1 MGPLPSSLCRRYLGI
16 ADERGA
22 GGREHSPGESSTMS
36 FMLENVVLEP
46 ATREQAD
53 AAAPLMYDTD
63 PHLFGHFFGGD
74 RELAL
79 RYFATQWRQERS
91 LFSHCHCT
99 VAVARGALLGIE
111 LGYDAKTQAAVAR
124 DTGRHSAQILTPEQL
139 AHLREAVNYVRYLVP
154 PVPDDAYYVLHL
166 AAARDARG
174 RGVGALLLT
183 AAFDRARR
191 NGYRVCQLDVAS
203 DNPAVRFYG
212 RMGMETLSESRVLPL
227 QEHGIAS
234 HYRMVRDL
242 RSDANGRS

>member
-1 MGPLPSSLCRRYLGI
+1 MRFT
-16 ADERGA
+16 
-22 GGREHSPGESSTMS
+22 REEI
-36 FMLENVVLEP
+36 VLEP

-74 RELAL
+74 QELAL
-79 RYFATQWRQERS
+79 RYFAAQWRQERS
-91 LFSHCHCT
+91 LFSHRHCT
-99 VAVARGALLGIE
+99 VAVTRGTLLGIE
-111 LGYDAKTQAAVAR
+111 LGYDAKTQADVAR
-124 DTGRHSAQILTPEQL
+124 DTGRYAAQILTPEQM
-139 AHLREAVNYVRYLVP
+139 AHLREAVSYVRYLVP

-166 AAARDARG
+166 ASARDARG
-174 RGVGALLLT
+174 RGVGARLLA
-183 AAFDRARR
+183 AAFDRARH

-234 HYRMVRDL
+234 HYRMVKNL
-242 RSDANGRS
+242 